1 MTASFE
7 DNNRAYLS
15 AAVEWLRLRLMEIAS
30 VHAAAAAQPFSSAL
44 APTGPSAPA
53 DEGAWHWWPTRRRH
67 DVAATSSQPLP
78 ARRQPGP
85 GEKQAAPP
93 LGDAHAAAARMRA
106 AEAAVPQPALPVLA
120 QVLGLSGFERN
131 VLLLCA
137 AMELDPGLSALCA
150 RAAGSDA
157 RPWPTFALALEA
169 FEDPRWDA
177 LSPERP
183 LRRWRLVEISQS
195 GMQPLVSAPLRIDE
209 RVGAYVG
216 GLNYLDERLAALLQ
230 PMDEMHGAADETRR
244 PSQGASIDEAVAAA
258 KDASAAGGRIAI
270 QLVGA
275 DATSRRAIAHAAAA
289 QLERRVLLLAADS
302 VPSAGEVEN
311 FIRLWER
318 EAQLLPLALVI
329 ELPDEDLS
337 AEATSETTTPRTR
350 LLRVAARVPGL
361 VLVSTLD
368 PAVEALPGSTVVEV
382 QRLSPEEQASCWRAA
397 LGDEHA
403 ATADELA
410 AQFSLDAV
418 SIQMLARRALA
429 ADEDATTLRDRL
441 WRACVRHS
449 RPALE
454 GLAQRIEPRQGWS
467 ALKLPAREAATL
479 ARIRDH
485 MRHRA
490 TVHGRFGFRAHL
502 SRGLGTAALFCGES
516 GTGKTLAAEV
526 LAGDL
531 GLALYR
537 IDLAGLMNKYI
548 GVTEKHIRQVFDA
561 GDGAVLFF
569 DECEGL
575 FAQRNEVKD
584 SNDRYANLQV
594 DYLLQRMESYSGLA
608 ILATNLRSV
617 IDPAFLRR
625 LRFVVNFPFP
635 GPVERAAIWRNA
647 FPAATPLDPLDYA
660 QLAKL
665 PLTGGSI
672 QNIAIDAA
680 FRAAAQGV
688 AVSMAIIAEAAEDE
702 LRKIERPPSLSQ
714 FRWARGQKEQA
725 QKEHA
730 S

>member
-1 MTASFE
+1 MTQSFE
-7 DNNRAYLS
+7 DNNRAYL
-15 AAVEWLRLRLMEIAS
+15 AASVEWLRLRLTEIT
-30 VHAAAAAQPFSSAL
+30 AAMAQPLPPAVT
-44 APTGPSAPA
+44 PTGSGVSAGEAVRP
-53 DEGAWHWWPTRRRH
+53 WWPIRRRPETKA
-67 DVAATSSQPLP
+67 VSPLP
-78 ARRQPGP
+78 ARQPAPLAKPSAPLP
-85 GEKQAAPP
+85 GDLQAI
-93 LGDAHAAAARMRA
+93 AARMRA
-106 AEAAVPQPALPVLA
+106 AEAAVPPPALPALA
-120 QVLGLSGFERN
+120 QALGLSGFERN

-137 AMELDPGLSALCA
+137 AMELDPSLPALCA
-150 RAAGSDA
+150 RAAGSET
-157 RPWPTFALALEA
+157 RPWPTFALALTA

-183 LRRWRLVEISQS
+183 LRRYRLLEVSQS
-195 GMQPLVSAPLRIDE
+195 GVQPLVSAPLRIDE
-209 RVGAYVG
+209 RVGAYVS

-230 PMDEMHGAADETRR
+230 PLDEVPGTAVERARP
-244 PSQGASIDEAVAAA
+244 PSQTASIDEAVAAA
-258 KDASAAGGRIAI
+258 TDAPAPGGRVVV

-275 DATSRRAIAHAAAA
+275 DAVSRRAVAQMAAARLGLRA
-289 QLERRVLLLAADS
+289 MLLAAD
-302 VPSAGEVEN
+302 PAPPIGEIEG

-318 EAQLLPLALVI
+318 ETHLLPLTLVV

-337 AEATSETTTPRTR
+337 AEAAAEMATPRMR
-350 LLRVAARVPGL
+350 LLRIAARVPGL

-368 PAVEALPGSTVVEV
+368 PAPEALPGSSIVEV
-382 QRLSPEEQASCWRAA
+382 QRLPPEEQATCWRAA
-397 LGDEHA
+397 LGEEHA

-410 AQFSLDAV
+410 AQFSLDAA
-418 SIQMLARRALA
+418 SIETLARRALA
-429 ADEDATTLRDRL
+429 AEKDSVSLRERL

-454 GLAQRIEPRQGWS
+454 GLAQRIEPRQGWNV
-467 ALKLPAREAATL
+467 LKLPAREAATL
-479 ARIRDH
+479 ERIRDH

-490 TVHGRFGFRAHL
+490 TVHSRFGFRRHL
-502 SRGLGTAALFCGES
+502 SRGLGTAALFWGES

-569 DECEGL
+569 DECDGL

-594 DYLLQRMESYSGLA
+594 DYLLQRMESYGGLA

-635 GPVERAAIWRNA
+635 GPAERAAIWRNA
-647 FPAATPLDPLDYA
+647 FPAATPLEALDYA

-680 FRAAAQGV
+680 FRAAAQR
-688 AVSMAIIAEAAEDE
+688 ATVSMSIIAAAAEDE

-714 FRWARGQKEQA
+714 FRWARAAEEK
-725 QKEHA
+725 A